1 MFQFIYVKSINL
13 KKCSTSKNGYHIS
26 NYWVYGIQI
35 DTHIDETIDKDI
47 IDMVIAS
54 AITAWARDALLKF
67 VTKKTINHAVNANA

>member
-1 MFQFIYVKSINL
+1 MLPNVSIHLCQVNKS
-13 KKCSTSKNGYHIS
+13 KKWSTSQNGYHIS

-54 AITAWARDALLKF
+54 AITAWTRDALLQF
-67 VTKKTINHAVNANA
+67 VTKKQ